1 MRAHGGGWGGVV
13 VAGGEGVRQIFLDT
27 ETTGLSP
34 ESGDRVIEIGC
45 IEMVNRRL
53 TGEHRHYYL
62 NPERPSS
69 EEALRVHGLTDEFL
83 ADKPKFSEIV
93 DELLQWL
100 QGAEVI
106 IHNAGF
112 DTNFLDHELK
122 RVGRGAFSSHVAGV
136 RDSLLMARDLFP
148 GKRNSLDA
156 LCARL
161 EVDNSNR
168 TLHGALL
175 DAGLLAEVFVRMTR
189 GQDSL
194 VIEASTG
201 GHAQGQAAARAV
213 RDLSAVAVCV
223 VQPDEQE
230 QVEHERVLAELD
242 KASGGKTL
250 WRELVS

>member
-1 MRAHGGGWGGVV
+1 MRQV
-13 VAGGEGVRQIFLDT
+13 FLDT

-34 ESGDRVIEIGC
+34 EAGDRVIEIGC

-53 TGEHRHYYL
+53 TGNTRHYYL
-62 NPERPSS
+62 NPERSS
-69 EEALRVHGLTDEFL
+69 SPEALQVHGLSDEFL
-83 ADKPKFSEIV
+83 ADKPTFAEV
-93 DELLQWL
+93 ADEFLAWL

-106 IHNAGF
+106 IHNAAF

-122 RVGRGAFSSHVAGV
+122 RLGREGFVRHVAGV
-136 RDSLLMARDLFP
+136 RDSLLMARELFP

-175 DAGLLAEVFVRMTR
+175 DAELLAAVFIRMTR

-194 VIEASTG
+194 MTEQ
-201 GHAQGQAAARAV
+201 GHAGSSSAGAKALASL
-213 RDLSAVAVCV
+213 DLAGLPLVV
-223 VQPDEQE
+223 VQPDAQE
-230 QVEHERVLAELD
+230 LAEHERVLCELD
-242 KASGGKTL
+242 TASEGKTV
-250 WRELVS
+250 WRELVPK